1 MSLDLAVQR
10 LIVLPEVLT
19 IHVQDVF
26 FEFTQF
32 LQLLPVVRT
41 AQKLSIIVVVI
52 IIVVLNF
59 NKCVDEVFEF
69 NLDVRWID
77 VGSIKH
83 L

>member
-26 FEFTQF
+26 FEFAQF